1 MKVPTMTLQT
11 IEQVI
16 EMKKYFDKLFKA
28 VKQDGAFFFVLT
40 TLNLPIIF
48 QAFVENLTFLPSTEK
63 FFMYVK
69 YFGFIATIL
78 FILMLAINFFLDKR
92 KQLKKF
98 LQQILIIVFSILFA
112 AEFFYLSKF
121 QRSFDTDILE
131 NFLENLFEPEVLIGV
146 IFFVILLIIGIQD
159 LRKIFK
165 SMSTKK
171 IRRITYLMIIISL
184 FAIFL
189 AIT

>member
-1 MKVPTMTLQT
+1 MKVPTTTLQT

-28 VKQDGAFFFVLT
+28 VKQDGAFFFILV

-78 FILMLAINFFLDKR
+78 FWLTIAINFFLDKR
-92 KQLKKF
+92 KKLKKF
-98 LQQILIIVFSILFA
+98 LQQILIAVFSILFA

-121 QRSFDTDILE
+121 QTSFNVNILE
-131 NFLENLFEPEVLIGV
+131 IFLENLFSPAVLIGV
-146 IFFVILLIIGIQD
+146 IFFVILLIIGVQD

-171 IRRITYLMIIISL
+171 VRRITYLMIIISL

>member
-1 MKVPTMTLQT
+1 MPIPKTNLQT

-28 VKQDGAFFFVLT
+28 VKQDGAIFFILA

-48 QAFVENLTFLPSTEK
+48 QAFVENSTFLPSTEK

-69 YFGFIATIL
+69 YFGFIATIIFWL
-78 FILMLAINFFLDKR
+78 TIAINFFLDKR
-92 KQLKKF
+92 KNLKKI
-98 LQQILIIVFSILFA
+98 LQQILIAVFSFLFA

-121 QRSFDTDILE
+121 QMSLDTNILE
-131 NFLENLFEPEVLIGV
+131 IFLENLFELEVLIGV
-146 IFFVILLIIGIQD
+146 IFFVILLIIGMDD

-171 IRRITYLMIIISL
+171 IRRITYLMLIISL
-184 FAIFL
+184 CAIFL
-189 AIT
+189 AII

>member
-1 MKVPTMTLQT
+1 MKVPTTTLQT

-28 VKQDGAFFFVLT
+28 VKQDGAFFFILV

-48 QAFVENLTFLPSTEK
+48 QAFVENLTFLPSAEK

-78 FILMLAINFFLDKR
+78 FWLTIAINFFLDKR
-92 KQLKKF
+92 KKLKKF
-98 LQQILIIVFSILFA
+98 LQQILIAVFSILFA

-121 QRSFDTDILE
+121 QTSFNVNILE
-131 NFLENLFEPEVLIGV
+131 VFLENLFSPAVLIGV
-146 IFFVILLIIGIQD
+146 IFFVILLIIGVQD

-171 IRRITYLMIIISL
+171 VRRITYLMIIISL